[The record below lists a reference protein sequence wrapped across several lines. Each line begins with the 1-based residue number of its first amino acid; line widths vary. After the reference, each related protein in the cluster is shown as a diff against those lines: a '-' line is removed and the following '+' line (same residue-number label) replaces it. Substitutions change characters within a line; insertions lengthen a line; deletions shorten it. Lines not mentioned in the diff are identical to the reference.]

1 MIHPFT
7 PVSARGSS
15 RSGHHLEVR
24 MHIAQQ
30 VSRLSGDLTYEKL
43 DEAVVD
49 RTKYLLLDFIGVA
62 LRGSITESS
71 LLVQRFLT
79 VNHVPPPDGVPVIG
93 TPLYAQGS
101 LAALAN
107 GCAAHSIELD
117 DVVNAAS
124 LHPAV
129 TVMPAALS
137 AAWISGCSGREL
149 IEGIIAGYE
158 MTVKLGIALDPAAHY
173 AQGFHPTGTCGA
185 FGAALAAARILKLD
199 AERTANA
206 LGIAGSQASGSLEFL
221 TDGAFTKRFN
231 AGWAAHAGLIAALL
245 AREGF
250 TGPASIIEGRLG
262 FLHGYSPKSK
272 AEKVLA
278 GWGAPYEVMKTSI
291 KPHACCRYKQGPI
304 DCILAIVRENNL
316 KEPDIEKIVVSVL
329 KAGQALVAEP
339 RENKL
344 APKSIVDAQF
354 SMPFGAAL
362 AVFYGQAFLD
372 QYCREN
378 IESPQIHDL
387 MQRVTCIS
395 NDAIEREFPDKWPAE
410 VEIVTR
416 DGRSFCKYMEY
427 PKGDPQNPLSRD
439 EIILKFNNL
448 ASSVVGDGRRKEI
461 VDHVLSI
468 DRQRTIRPLLISLAC
483 TSVM

>member
-1 MIHPFT
+1 MY
-7 PVSARGSS
+7 
-15 RSGHHLEVR
+15 
-24 MHIAQQ
+24 IAQQ
-30 VSRLSGDLTYEKL
+30 VARLSGDLTYEKL
-43 DEAVVD
+43 DEALVD
-49 RTKYLLLDFIGVA
+49 RTKYLLLDFLGVA

-71 LLVQRFLT
+71 RLVQRFLT
-79 VNHVPPPDGVPVIG
+79 VNHVPPPDGVPVMG
-93 TPLYAQGS
+93 TPLIAEGS
-101 LAALAN
+101 LAAIAN
-107 GCAAHSIELD
+107 GCAAHAIELD

-129 TVMPAALS
+129 TVMSAALS

-149 IEGIIAGYE
+149 IEGIVAGYE

-199 AERTANA
+199 ADRTANA

-221 TDGAFTKRFN
+221 ADGAFTKRFN

-262 FLHGYSPKSK
+262 FLHGYSPKSR

-316 KEPDIEKIVVSVL
+316 EEPDIERIVVSVL

-339 RENKL
+339 RDKKL

-354 SMPFGAAL
+354 SMPFGAAM
-362 AVFYGQAFLD
+362 AVLYGRAFID

-378 IESPQIHDL
+378 IDSPRVRSL
-387 MQRVTCIS
+387 MERVICVS
-395 NDAIEREFPDKWPAE
+395 NDAIEKEFPDKWPAE

-416 DGRSFCKYMEY
+416 DGKKFRKHLEF
-427 PKGDPQNPLSRD
+427 PKGDPENPLSWD
-439 EIILKFNNL
+439 EIIEKFNSL
-448 ASSVVGDGRRKEI
+448 ASAVLDAQRRTAI
-461 VDHVLSI
+461 VHRV
-468 DRQRTIRPLLISLAC
+468 RAVNGEATIRPLMALLA
-483 TSVM
+483 SSAEVRP

>member
-1 MIHPFT
+1 MY
-7 PVSARGSS
+7 
-15 RSGHHLEVR
+15 
-24 MHIAQQ
+24 IAQQ
-30 VSRLSGDLTYEKL
+30 VARLSGDLTYEKL
-43 DEAVVD
+43 DEALVD
-49 RTKYLLLDFIGVA
+49 RTKYLLLDFLGVA

-71 LLVQRFLT
+71 RLVQRFLT

-93 TPLYAQGS
+93 TPLIAEGS

-149 IEGIIAGYE
+149 IEGIVAGYE

-199 AERTANA
+199 ADRTANA

-221 TDGAFTKRFN
+221 ADGAFTKRFN

-250 TGPASIIEGRLG
+250 TGPASIIEGRHG
-262 FLHGYSPKSK
+262 FLRAYSPKSR
-272 AEKVLA
+272 AEKVLD
-278 GWGAPYEVMKTSI
+278 GWGTPYEVMKTSI

-316 KEPDIEKIVVSVL
+316 EEPDIERIVVSVL

-339 RENKL
+339 REKKL
-344 APKSIVDAQF
+344 TPKSIVDAQF
-354 SMPFGAAL
+354 SMPFGAAV
-362 AVFYGQAFLD
+362 AVLYGRAFLD

-378 IESPQIHDL
+378 IDSPRVRSL
-387 MQRVTCIS
+387 MERVICVS
-395 NDAIEREFPDKWPAE
+395 NDAIEKEFPDKWPAE

-416 DGRSFCKYMEY
+416 DGRKFRKHLEF
-427 PKGDPQNPLSRD
+427 PKGDPENPLSWD
-439 EIILKFNNL
+439 EIIEKFNSL
-448 ASSVVGDGRRKEI
+448 AAAVLDAERRAAIIHRVRAVDGEA
-461 VDHVLSI
+461 
-468 DRQRTIRPLLISLAC
+468 TIRPLMALLASSAELC
-483 TSVM
+483 P